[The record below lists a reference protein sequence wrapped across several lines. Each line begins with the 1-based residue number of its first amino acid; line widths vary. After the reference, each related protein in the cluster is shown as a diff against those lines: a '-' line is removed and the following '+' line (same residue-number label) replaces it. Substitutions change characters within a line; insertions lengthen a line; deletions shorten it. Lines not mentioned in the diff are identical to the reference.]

1 MSIVV
6 ELYTQNVE
14 YYDKS
19 LLADI
24 AQDVINSSGVVGATV
39 QIIVS
44 VAIVDES
51 EIRKINKELR
61 GRDEITDVI
70 SVGEYSDNKDIS
82 VVDNGQVFLGEVVLC
97 YNYIEESAR
106 LNKVSVDQE
115 FFTVYSHGILHL
127 LGFKHGEEMFK
138 LQDDISVKFCHNK

>member
-1 MSIVV
+1 MGVVV

-14 YYDKS
+14 HYDKN
-19 LLADI
+19 LLTNI
-24 AQDVINSSGVVGATV
+24 AQDVINSSGVVNDAV
-39 QIIVS
+39 QVTVS

-61 GRDEITDVI
+61 GKDEITDVI
-70 SVGEYSDNKDIS
+70 SVGEYSDNKDIL
-82 VVDNGQVFLGEVVLC
+82 VVDNEQVFLGEVVLC

-115 FFTVYSHGILHL
+115 FFTVYSHGMLHL
-127 LGFKHGEEMFK
+127 LGFEHGEKMFK
-138 LQDDISVKFCHNK
+138 LQDDISLKFCHNK